1 MEYLYAKAFIVK
13 YCLVETNM
21 IRKRCQGVWTYA
33 YMLVAALLMCVVA
46 GAAPKKPVP
55 VPFGKNYMPTWA
67 FDHIKYFDGDSHIQ
81 LSLDKYTGT
90 GFQSKGS
97 YLFGHFSMRIK
108 MVPGDSAGTV
118 TAFYLASQNS
128 EHDEIDFEFL
138 GNRTGQPYILQ
149 TNVFTGGKGDRE
161 QRIYLWF
168 DPTKAFHSYSVLWNL
183 HQIVFFVDD
192 IPIRVFKNSKDL
204 GVRFPFTQ
212 PMKVYSSLWNADDWA
227 TRGGLEKTDWSKA
240 PFVAAY
246 KDFHIDGCQSS
257 VNAKYC
263 ATRGKHWWDQKKYRD
278 LDDYQWRRLRW
289 VRRKFTIY
297 NYCMDRKRFPVMPR
311 ECKRDRDA

>member
-1 MEYLYAKAFIVK
+1 MGSSSSSFLALWLCFLG
-13 YCLVETNM
+13 LVSMT
-21 IRKRCQGVWTYA
+21 T
-33 YMLVAALLMCVVA
+33 L
-46 GAAPKKPVP
+46 AAPPRRP
-55 VPFGKNYMPTWA
+55 INVPFQKNYVPTWA
-67 FDHIKYFDGDSHIQ
+67 GDHIKYYNGGNEIQ
-81 LSLDKYTGT
+81 LYLDKYTGT

-97 YLFGHFSMRIK
+97 YLFGHFSMQIK

-118 TAFYLASQNS
+118 TAFYNS

-168 DPTKAFHSYSVLWNL
+168 DPTKDYHSYSVLWNL
-183 HQIVFFVDD
+183 YQIVFFVDD

-204 GVRFPFTQ
+204 GVRYPFNQ
-212 PMKVYSSLWNADDWA
+212 PMKIYSSLWNADDWA

-246 KDFHIDGCQSS
+246 RGFHIDGCEASAE
-257 VNAKYC
+257 AKFC
-263 ATRGKHWWDQKKYRD
+263 ATQGRRWWDQKEFQD
-278 LDDYQWRRLRW
+278 LDGYQYRRLRW
-289 VRRKFTIY
+289 VRQKYTIY
-297 NYCMDRKRFPVMPR
+297 NYCTDRSRYPTMLP
-311 ECKRDRDA
+311 ECRRDRDV